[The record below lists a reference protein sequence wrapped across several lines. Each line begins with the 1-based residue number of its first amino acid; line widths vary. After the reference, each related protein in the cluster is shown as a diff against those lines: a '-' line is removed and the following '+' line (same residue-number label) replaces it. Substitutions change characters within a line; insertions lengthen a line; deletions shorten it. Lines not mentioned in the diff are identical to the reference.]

1 MSDTTI
7 IHLDLYLNSI
17 LDRIYTSQ
25 NLCKYLYYDVENP
38 LSYPD
43 LADTSILFTDEDNK
57 KIFTTPFSIDNAD
70 IQKSTLT
77 ITVSDASVVPDNVYY
92 RDFKVEFYIISNVRI
107 WDLIASVGHTA
118 LRPNAIIHE
127 LSLLFCRT
135 QTIGMGSN
143 QFSYIE
149 RFYPNQW
156 FAGYT
161 YCLNGIDFVSKG

>member
-7 IHLDLYLNSI
+7 IHLDVYLNSI
-17 LDRIYTSQ
+17 LDKIYANQ
-25 NLCKYLYYDVENP
+25 NICKYLYYDVENP

-43 LADTSILFTDEDNK
+43 LADTSVLFTDEDNK

-77 ITVSDASVVPDNVYY
+77 IVVSDANVVPDNVYFK
-92 RDFKVEFYIISNVRI
+92 DFKVEFYVISNVRI
-107 WDLIASVGHTA
+107 WELEASSTRYTA
-118 LRPNAIIHE
+118 LRTNAIVHE

-135 QTIGMGSN
+135 RTIGMGSN

-156 FAGYT
+156 FAGYI
-161 YCLNGIDFVSKG
+161 YCVNGIDFVTS